1 MDITPELERLLAQ
14 LDGDPA
20 AGAGLLERYA
30 PMVADTIGK
39 KAWAEGHE
47 CGESDGRESDDPQ
60 YVGCYTNPYEDALLS
75 RTVDRRFIGVVE
87 ESDEVR
93 HVLIRGWVSP
103 TTEDHAVLAEA
114 MRRSDMRDWDWK
126 WTRQE
131 KRHLVPR
138 QATDLGALVTTMG
151 RVFVEPAFTES
162 DPNDAVCVVTMT
174 LRERPMSRQYERY
187 EPPRPRLGRIPGRHL
202 RGY

>member
-14 LDGDPA
+14 MDADPA
-20 AGAGLLERYA
+20 KGAELLERYA

-47 CGESDGRESDDPQ
+47 CGESDGRDSEHPQ
-60 YVGCYTNPYEDALLS
+60 YVGCYTNPYEDALL
-75 RTVDRRFIGVVE
+75 RRAVDRRFIGVVE
-87 ESDEVR
+87 EGDETR
-93 HVLIRGWVSP
+93 HILIRGRVAS

-114 MRRSDMRDWDWK
+114 MRRSDMRDWDWQ

-131 KRHLVPR
+131 VRNLIPG
-138 QATDLGALVTTMG
+138 QATDPGALVTTMG
-151 RVFVEPAFTES
+151 RVFIEPAFA
-162 DPNDAVCVVTMT
+162 DAQPDDTVTVVTLT

-187 EPPRPRLGRIPGRHL
+187 EPPQPRLGRIPGRYL
-202 RGY
+202 RWT